1 MPSLFVEI
9 RLGKL
14 ANDLTFQD
22 QRLLLPDSGGWQ
34 ATTSIVAVHANTAC
48 GCGEAHHIDVFKRGS
63 RL

>member
-34 ATTSIVAVHANTAC
+34 AATRIVAVRAATAC
-48 GCGEAHHIDVFKRGS
+48 GRSDAHHSDVFKRGS

>member
-14 ANDLTFQD
+14 ANDLIFQD

-34 ATTSIVAVHANTAC
+34 AATRIVAVRAATR
-48 GCGEAHHIDVFKRGS
+48 GDAHHSDVFKRGS